1 MKSIALAAL
10 LISSSAFADLCSRYN
25 DRPEYARALEALV
38 TNHMNRDMNEVCNSA
53 RILDIEI
60 QPSQIINQ
68 DGEVVPQMAIYFHYN
83 EDSCKYLLNRAD
95 LTLTTSRCYP
105 TW

>member
-1 MKSIALAAL
+1 MKALTLSLA
-10 LISSSAFADLCSRYN
+10 LISSSAFANLCTPY
-25 DRPEYARALEALV
+25 DTRPEYMNALKALV
-38 TNHMNRDMNEVCNSA
+38 TLQNKTLDEVCNSS

-60 QPSQIINQ
+60 QPSQVIVAGEII
-68 DGEVVPQMAIYFHYN
+68 PQMAIYFHYN

-95 LTLTTSRCYP
+95 LTLTSSRCFP

>member
-1 MKSIALAAL
+1 MNILVL
-10 LISSSAFADLCSRYN
+10 LFVLISSSAFANLCTPYDN
-25 DRPEYARALEALV
+25 RPEYMNALKALV
-38 TNHMNRDMNEVCNSA
+38 TMQNKTLDEVCNSA

-60 QPSQIINQ
+60 QPSQVIIE
-68 DGEVVPQMAIYFHYN
+68 GEIIPQWAVYFHYN

-95 LTLTTSRCYP
+95 LTLTSSRCFP